1 MSNDTSSFDLAR
13 EFPLSPE
20 KLWTLL
26 TDARQRE
33 AWGAPEE
40 GMELRV
46 EVEDLRE
53 GGLERHRCGPEDAPE
68 FVVHTRWYRIDAPR
82 RAVFSETV
90 SVGGE
95 ALGTSLVTYVLT
107 VRDGGTALGVTV
119 AVSAFGGPEM
129 LGEFKAGW
137 EGGLANL
144 ERLVTRTLADTDA
157 S

>member
-1 MSNDTSSFDLAR
+1 MTNDTTSFDLAR
-13 EFPLSPE
+13 RFPLSPDR
-20 KLWTLL
+20 LWTIL
-26 TDARQRE
+26 TDARERE

-40 GMELRV
+40 GMILTV
-46 EVEDLRE
+46 EAEDLRE
-53 GGLERHRCGPEDAPE
+53 GGLERHRCGPAEAPD
-68 FVVHTRWYRIDAPR
+68 FVVHTRWYRLEAPR
-82 RAVFSETV
+82 RAVYSETV

-107 VRDGGTALGVTV
+107 ESGDSTDLGITV

-144 ERLVTRTLADTDA
+144 ERHVERALAA
-157 S
+157 AP